1 MADWAELLEQL
12 EAEDDHTVSLTQ
24 RAYRRLEEMIVT
36 LELSPGHVI
45 SEADLGQKLGIG
57 RTPVREA
64 LQRLAREG
72 LVTIM
77 PRRGILVTEFEVRHQ
92 LKLLE
97 LRRPLEGL
105 LVRCSARRATE
116 EERAAFRQIAVGM
129 RQASKETE
137 EIAYMRL
144 DRTFNLLLNRSVRNE
159 FIASAWSSSRALAR
173 RFWVQHNRG
182 LDDFALSASLQ
193 ADVCTAV
200 AEGDEAAAVAANDKL
215 LDYVEDFTRATLDE

>member
-1 MADWAELLEQL
+1 MADRAELLDRL
-12 EAEDDHTVSLTQ
+12 EAEEEQVISLTQ

-36 LELSPGHVI
+36 LELAPGHVI
-45 SEADLGQKLGIG
+45 SEADLAQRLDIG

-97 LRRPLEGL
+97 LRRPLESL

-129 RQASKETE
+129 RQASNQTE
-137 EIAYMRL
+137 KVTYLRL
-144 DRTFNLLLNRSVRNE
+144 DRKANLLFNRAVRNE
-159 FIASAWSSSRALAR
+159 FIANAWSTTRSLSR
-173 RFWVQHNRG
+173 RFWVQHSRG
-182 LDDFALSASLQ
+182 IDDFAVSAGLQ

-200 AEGDEAAAVAANDKL
+200 AEGDEEAAVAANDKL
-215 LDYVEDFTRATLDE
+215 LDYVEGFTRATLDD

>member
-1 MADWAELLEQL
+1 MADRADLLDRL
-12 EAEDDHTVSLTQ
+12 EAEDEYTVSLTQ

-36 LELSPGHVI
+36 LQIPPGQVI
-45 SEADLGQKLGIG
+45 SESELAQRLDIG

-97 LRRPLEGL
+97 LRRPLESL

-129 RQASKETE
+129 RQASNQAE

-144 DRTFNLLLNRSVRNE
+144 DRKFNLLLNRAVRNE
-159 FIASAWSSSRALAR
+159 FIANAWSSSRALAR

-182 LDDFALSASLQ
+182 TDDFVLSASLQ
-193 ADVCTAV
+193 ADVCTAL
-200 AEGDEAAAVAANDKL
+200 AEGDEEAAVAANDKL
-215 LDYVEDFTRATLDE
+215 LEYVEDFTRATLDE